1 MDGLEEGGIPL
12 WRVVFSLIVA
22 GSTVFCRL
30 KLPDGITLLF
40 LADDGGPA
48 LYDKNKLG
56 YARFMMHCI
65 GLVQFVTLILREY
78 PIFII

>member
-1 MDGLEEGGIPL
+1 MTPLVDDGALAVDGLEEGGIPL

-40 LADDGGPA
+40 LADGGGPA
-48 LYDKNKLG
+48 LNDKNKLG
-56 YARFMMHCI
+56 
-65 GLVQFVTLILREY
+65 
-78 PIFII
+78 